1 MTALLDVDNVVR
13 TFGGIRA
20 VDEVSFAV
28 DRSEVF
34 GVIGP
39 NGAGK
44 TALLNC
50 ISGVYPVQSGTITF
64 DGNRIEA
71 LRPDKVARLGV
82 ARTFQNTEYFKD
94 FVVLDYVM
102 LGRARSQSSN
112 MFGCALALPP
122 VRRIERRERDF
133 AFGLLADLGLDAFAR
148 DHLKSL
154 PYGVQKRIDIAR
166 ALAAEPSVVLL
177 DEPTSG
183 IAIQERGLIAD
194 IIGRIRSMGITAVVV
209 DHDVD
214 FVTKAC
220 DRILVM
226 NYGRVLGT
234 GAPQEVFQRADVMKA
249 YIGE

>member
-1 MTALLDVDNVVR
+1 MSALLEVDSVVR

-20 VDEVSFAV
+20 VDDVSFTV
-28 DRSEVF
+28 QRSEVF

-50 ISGVYPVQSGTITF
+50 ISGVYPVQSGTISFAGT
-64 DGNRIEA
+64 RIEA
-71 LRPDKVARLGV
+71 LRPDRIARLGV

-102 LGRARSQSSN
+102 LGRAKSQPSN
-112 MFGCALALPP
+112 MFRCAVGLGR
-122 VRRIERRERDF
+122 VRTLERKERDF
-133 AFGLLADLGLDAFAR
+133 AFDLLRELGLAGFAK

-166 ALAAEPSVVLL
+166 ALASEPSVILL

-194 IIGRIRSMGITAVVV
+194 IIGRVRSLGITAVVV

-234 GAPQEVFQRADVMKA
+234 GAPEEVFRRADVMKA